1 MSSATPQPLRTIRL
15 LGDLGRQFGREHR
28 LAVASPAEAIRALCV
43 IRPGFRRYVESRER
57 WFRVLVRKAPVADFE
72 RELHLHHDPMATFT
86 IAPVIGGAKS
96 KFFQIILGV
105 ALIAFAV
112 INPLGLAALKIAGT
126 TVGAIAI
133 GAGVSL
139 VIGGVAQLLAPTPDY
154 TEPVENQPSYL
165 FNGPVQTTQVGYPV
179 PVGYGEL
186 IVGGARISTGI
197 WSEDIP
203 T

>member
-1 MSSATPQPLRTIRL
+1 MSSATSQPLRTIRL
-15 LGDLGRQFGREHR
+15 LGDLGRRFGREHR

-43 IRPGFRRYVESRER
+43 IRPGFRQYVESRER
-57 WFRVLVRKAPVADFE
+57 WFRVLVRKAPVADFR
-72 RELHLHHDPMATFT
+72 RELHVQHDPLASFT

-112 INPLGLAALKIAGT
+112 LNPALAAVAIAKT
-126 TVGAIAI
+126 TVGAIATNV
-133 GAGVSL
+133 GLSL

-154 TEPVENQPSYL
+154 AEPVENQPSYL

-203 T
+203 A

>member
-1 MSSATPQPLRTIRL
+1 MSSATSQPLRTIRL
-15 LGDLGRQFGREHR
+15 LGDLGRRFGREHR
-28 LAVASPAEAIRALCV
+28 LAVATPAEAIRALCV
-43 IRPGFRRYVESRER
+43 VRPGFRQYVESRER
-57 WFRVLVRKAPVADFE
+57 WFKVLVRKAPVADFE
-72 RELHLHHDPMATFT
+72 RELHLQHGPDAGFT
-86 IAPVIGGAKS
+86 IAPVIAGAKS

-112 INPLGLAALKIAGT
+112 VNPFGLAALSITGT
-126 TVGAIAI
+126 TVGALAV
-133 GAGVSL
+133 GVGVSL
-139 VIGGVAQLLAPTPDY
+139 VIGGVAQLLAPTPEY

-165 FNGPVQTTQVGYPV
+165 FNGPVQTTQVGFPV

-203 T
+203 V